1 MTPLAGIL
9 SAFLISAQPA
19 PVVTQQI
26 QATETATVIRIVD
39 GDTVDVLLNRK
50 KERVRI
56 IGIDAPESVAPTRAI
71 ECYGPEASDYLKKI
85 LPMQSQVQLLPEPK
99 DNRDRY
105 GRLLRYIE
113 LEQVDVGAQMIQ
125 DGYAKSYRKFS
136 HPRKR
141 AYSSLENVASK
152 NLLGLW
158 SACLKNPL

>member
-19 PVVTQQI
+19 PVVTPHI
-26 QATETATVIRIVD
+26 QATETATIIRIVD

-56 IGIDAPESVAPTRAI
+56 IGIDAPESVAPQREI
-71 ECYGPEASDYLKKI
+71 ECYGPEASEYLKKI

-113 LEQVDVGAQMIQ
+113 LEQIDVGAQMIQ
-125 DGYAKSYRKFS
+125 AGYAKSYRKFS

-141 AYSSLENVASK
+141 AYSSLENTAFDSR
-152 NLLGLW
+152 LGLW
-158 SACLKNPL
+158 SACSK